1 MYIFTINLLHKR
13 VIFSGILLLIFLFHE
28 TSFTY
33 RIYED
38 GSRKGSCIIQNL
50 EEVLVRS
57 KSDVYNVIAKGSAK
71 RQTAAT
77 LMNAH
82 SSRSHTVFT
91 VTVHIK
97 ENTLDGDELLKVGIL
112 AFSFCFLYYFLM
124 IVILILLLCY

>member
-1 MYIFTINLLHKR
+1 MYTNNSRL
-13 VIFSGILLLIFLFHE
+13 
-28 TSFTY
+28 
-33 RIYED
+33 YED
-38 GSRKGSCIIQNL
+38 SSRKGSCIIQGL

-57 KSDVYNVIAKGSAK
+57 KSDVYSVLEKGSAK

-97 ENTLDGDELLKVGIL
+97 ENTVDGDELLKV
-112 AFSFCFLYYFLM
+112 SFL
-124 IVILILLLCY
+124 V

>member
-1 MYIFTINLLHKR
+1 M
-13 VIFSGILLLIFLFHE
+13 LIISCKANSTL
-28 TSFTY
+28 
-33 RIYED
+33 RLYED
-38 GSRKGSCIIQNL
+38 CSRKGSCIIQGL

-57 KSDVYNVIAKGSAK
+57 KSDVYNIINKGSAK

-97 ENTLDGDELLKVGIL
+97 ENNLEGDELLKVFNML
-112 AFSFCFLYYFLM
+112 RLLM
-124 IVILILLLCY
+124 ETRFKAHRLL